1 MSEAEGQGKAAL
13 AALTGA
19 ALIGFAP
26 IAIRVSEVGPHA
38 TNMWRFW
45 FALPIL
51 AVWALLERPIPSP
64 RQTGW
69 LLFAGLLFGV
79 EISLWAAALG
89 FTTVVNATLFT
100 NLTPVFAAAFGW
112 FLFRE
117 RLKLAVAG
125 GVAIALAGAVTLAV
139 ARAQAGDG
147 PNGEI
152 GWFGDLLAL
161 TSAVGYAGYL
171 LIVRSLGRQVS
182 GGAVMFLA
190 TLVSAFVSLALG
202 LALGEAMLPQT
213 WSGWVLLVAL
223 GVIVQ
228 VGGQGLIAY
237 GVGRLPIVASTVLL
251 WMQPLVAAVL
261 AWVLF
266 GEALGSLAF
275 AGAAL
280 ILAGI
285 FTVQRNRS

>member
-1 MSEAEGQGKAAL
+1 
-13 AALTGA
+13 
-19 ALIGFAP
+19 
-26 IAIRVSEVGPHA
+26 
-38 TNMWRFW
+38 
-45 FALPIL
+45 
-51 AVWALLERPIPSP
+51 
-64 RQTGW
+64 
-69 LLFAGLLFGV
+69 
-79 EISLWAAALG
+79 
-89 FTTVVNATLFT
+89 
-100 NLTPVFAAAFGW
+100 
-112 FLFRE
+112 
-117 RLKLAVAG
+117 
-125 GVAIALAGAVTLAV
+125 LAV

-182 GGAVMFLA
+182 VGAVMFLA